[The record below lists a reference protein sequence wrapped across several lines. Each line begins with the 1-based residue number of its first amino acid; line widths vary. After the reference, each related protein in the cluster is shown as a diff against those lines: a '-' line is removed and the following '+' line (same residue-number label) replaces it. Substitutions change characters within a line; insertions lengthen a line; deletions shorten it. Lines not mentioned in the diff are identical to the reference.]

1 MAGVGGMSVFASC
14 GKGLGSNSC
23 WQQFLLAA
31 SPGGSKHAWTCVLAC
46 CCWCCSFCN
55 VRYVIAL
62 LRDLLVGLDVAQRV
76 LGFTHYDLK

>member
-1 MAGVGGMSVFASC
+1 
-14 GKGLGSNSC
+14 
-23 WQQFLLAA
+23 LLLLL
-31 SPGGSKHAWTCVLAC
+31 SCVLFC
-46 CCWCCSFCN
+46 VCSFCN

>member
-1 MAGVGGMSVFASC
+1 M
-14 GKGLGSNSC
+14 L
-23 WQQFLLAA
+23 
-31 SPGGSKHAWTCVLAC
+31 SPTVVLPLTPPTFTNRTHPHPYTR
-46 CCWCCSFCN
+46 FCN

>member
-1 MAGVGGMSVFASC
+1 MLVRGAHGVHAAALFSTNTM
-14 GKGLGSNSC
+14 
-23 WQQFLLAA
+23 AA
-31 SPGGSKHAWTCVLAC
+31 SRMPACMPGSWMPLSHRC
-46 CCWCCSFCN
+46 CCLYGTCCSFCN